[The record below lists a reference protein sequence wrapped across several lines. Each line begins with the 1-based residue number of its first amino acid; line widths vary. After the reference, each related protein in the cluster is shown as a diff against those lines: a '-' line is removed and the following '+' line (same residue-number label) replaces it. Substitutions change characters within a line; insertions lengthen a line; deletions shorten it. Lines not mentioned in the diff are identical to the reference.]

1 MSIRIVSQEQ
11 IRFDVDVESYNRIVR
26 DVSNTVADRMPAL
39 VRAEMHET
47 AIERIVNNID
57 TTTIAYQVAMQ
68 MDYHRIIEY
77 AKTELVALLLA
88 DARFVTLLQRGINT
102 ATVGVI
108 NETVEI
114 VTSRIE
120 NQTTNEGD
128 I

>member
-26 DVSNTVADRMPAL
+26 DVSNTVADRLPML
-39 VRAEMHET
+39 VREQMSNEV
-47 AIERIVNNID
+47 IDNIVSNVD
-57 TTTIAYQVAMQ
+57 TNTIAYQVAIQ

-77 AKTELVALLLA
+77 AKTELVAHLLA

>member
-1 MSIRIVSQEQ
+1 MTIRIVSQEQ
-11 IRFDVDVESYNRIVR
+11 IRFDIDVESYNRITR
-26 DVSNTVADRMPAL
+26 DVSLTVADRIPEL
-39 VRAEMHET
+39 VRAEMQET
-47 AIERIVNNID
+47 AMARIVANID
-57 TTTIAYQVAMQ
+57 TNSIAYQVAMQ

-77 AKTELVALLLA
+77 AKTELIAHLLA

-120 NQTTNEGD
+120 NQTTNQGD

>member
-1 MSIRIVSQEQ
+1 MTIRIVSQEQ
-11 IRFDVDVESYNRIVR
+11 IRFDIDVESYNRITR
-26 DVSNTVADRMPAL
+26 DVSNTVADRIPAL
-39 VRAEMHET
+39 VRAEMHE
-47 AIERIVNNID
+47 AAMERIVNNID
-57 TTTIAYQVAMQ
+57 TNTIAYQVGMQ

-77 AKTELVALLLA
+77 AKTELITHLLA
-88 DARFVTLLQRGINT
+88 DAWFVTLLQRGINS

-120 NQTTNEGD
+120 NQTTNQGD

>member
-1 MSIRIVSQEQ
+1 MTIRIVSQEQ
-11 IRFDVDVESYNRIVR
+11 IRFDIDVESYNRITR
-26 DVSNTVADRMPAL
+26 DVSNTVADRIPEL

-47 AIERIVNNID
+47 AMARIVANID
-57 TTTIAYQVAMQ
+57 TNSIAYQVAMQ

-77 AKTELVALLLA
+77 AKAELITHLLA
-88 DARFVTLLQRGINT
+88 DARFVTLLQRGINS

-114 VTSRIE
+114 VTSRME
-120 NQTTNEGD
+120 NQTTNQGD

>member
-47 AIERIVNNID
+47 AVERIINNID

-68 MDYHRIIEY
+68 MDYHRVIEY
-77 AKTELVALLLA
+77 AKTELVAHLLA

-128 I
+128 M

>member
-47 AIERIVNNID
+47 AVERIVNNID

>member
-1 MSIRIVSQEQ
+1 MTIRIVSQEQ
-11 IRFDVDVESYNRIVR
+11 IRFDIDVESYNRITR
-26 DVSNTVADRMPAL
+26 DVSNTVADRIPTL
-39 VRAEMHET
+39 VREEMST
-47 AIERIVNNID
+47 VAVERVMSNID
-57 TTTIAYQVAMQ
+57 TNTIAYQVAMQ

-77 AKTELVALLLA
+77 AKTELIAHLLT
-88 DARFVTLLQRGINT
+88 DARFITLLQRGINT

-120 NQTTNEGD
+120 NQTTNQGD

>member
-26 DVSNTVADRMPAL
+26 DVSNTVADRLPML
-39 VRAEMHET
+39 VRQEMST
-47 AIERIVNNID
+47 QVVDSVVSNID

-68 MDYHRIIEY
+68 MDYHRVIEY
-77 AKTELVALLLA
+77 AKTELVAHLLA

-128 I
+128 M

>member
-1 MSIRIVSQEQ
+1 MTIRIVSQEQ
-11 IRFDVDVESYNRIVR
+11 IRFDIDVESYNRITR
-26 DVSNTVADRMPAL
+26 DVSLTVANRIPEL

-47 AIERIVNNID
+47 AMERIVNNID
-57 TTTIAYQVAMQ
+57 TNSIAYQVAMQ

-77 AKTELVALLLA
+77 AKAELITHLLA
-88 DARFVTLLQRGINT
+88 DARFVTLLQRGINS

-120 NQTTNEGD
+120 SQTTNQGD

>member
-26 DVSNTVADRMPAL
+26 DVSNTVADRLPML
-39 VRAEMHET
+39 VREEMSNQV
-47 AIERIVNNID
+47 IDNVVSNID
-57 TTTIAYQVAMQ
+57 TSTIAYHVATQ
-68 MDYHRIIEY
+68 MDYHRIIEC
-77 AKTELVALLLA
+77 AKTELVAHLLA

>member
-26 DVSNTVADRMPAL
+26 DVSNTVADRLPML
-39 VRAEMHET
+39 VRQEMST
-47 AIERIVNNID
+47 QVVDSVVSNID

-77 AKTELVALLLA
+77 AKTELVAHLLA

-128 I
+128 M

>member
-26 DVSNTVADRMPAL
+26 DVSNTVADRLPML
-39 VRAEMHET
+39 VRQEMST
-47 AIERIVNNID
+47 QAVDSVVSNID

-128 I
+128 M

>member
-1 MSIRIVSQEQ
+1 MTIRIVSQEQ
-11 IRFDVDVESYNRIVR
+11 IRFDIDVESYNRIAR
-26 DVSNTVADRMPAL
+26 DVSNTVADRIPAI
-39 VRAEMHET
+39 VREEMST
-47 AIERIVNNID
+47 QAVDRVMSNID
-57 TTTIAYQVAMQ
+57 TNTIAYQVAMQ

-77 AKTELVALLLA
+77 AKSELVAHLLA
-88 DARFVTLLQRGINT
+88 DARFITLLQRGINT

-120 NQTTNEGD
+120 NQTTNQGD

>member
-11 IRFDVDVESYNRIVR
+11 VRFDIDVESYNRITR
-26 DVSNTVADRMPAL
+26 DVANTVMERMQSL
-39 VRAEMHET
+39 VREEMST
-47 AIERIVNNID
+47 QAIDRVMDNID
-57 TTTIAYQVAMQ
+57 QDTIAYRLSMHI
-68 MDYHRIIEY
+68 DYARVIQN
-77 AKTELVALLLA
+77 AKLELVAHLL
-88 DARFVTLLQRGINT
+88 DDERFKTLLQRGINT

-120 NQTTNEGD
+120 NKTTNQGD

>member
-1 MSIRIVSQEQ
+1 MTIRIVSQEQ
-11 IRFDVDVESYNRIVR
+11 IRFDIDVESYNRITR
-26 DVSNTVADRMPAL
+26 DVSNTVADRIPEL

-47 AIERIVNNID
+47 AMARIVANID
-57 TTTIAYQVAMQ
+57 TNSIAYQVAMQ

-77 AKTELVALLLA
+77 AKTELIAHLLA
-88 DARFVTLLQRGINT
+88 DARFITLLQRGINT

-120 NQTTNEGD
+120 NQTTNQGD

>member
-26 DVSNTVADRMPAL
+26 DVSNTVADRLPML
-39 VRAEMHET
+39 VRQEMST
-47 AIERIVNNID
+47 QAVDSVVSNID

-68 MDYHRIIEY
+68 MDYHRVIEY
-77 AKTELVALLLA
+77 AKTELVAHLLA

-128 I
+128 M

>member
-1 MSIRIVSQEQ
+1 MTIRIVSQEQ
-11 IRFDVDVESYNRIVR
+11 IRFDIDVESYNRIAR
-26 DVSNTVADRMPAL
+26 DVSNTVADRIPAL
-39 VRAEMHET
+39 VREEMSSQ
-47 AIERIVNNID
+47 AVDRVMSNID
-57 TTTIAYQVAMQ
+57 TNSIAYQVAMQ

-77 AKTELVALLLA
+77 AKSELVAHLLA

-114 VTSRIE
+114 VTSRLE
-120 NQTTNEGD
+120 NQTTNQGD

>member
-1 MSIRIVSQEQ
+1 MTIRIVSQEQ
-11 IRFDVDVESYNRIVR
+11 IRFDIDVESYNRITR
-26 DVSNTVADRMPAL
+26 DVSNTVADRMQAL

-47 AIERIVNNID
+47 AMERIVNNID
-57 TTTIAYQVAMQ
+57 NDTIAYRASMHL
-68 MDYHRIIEY
+68 DYSRIIQN
-77 AKTELVALLLA
+77 AKTELVAHLLE
-88 DARFVTLLQRGINT
+88 DDRFKTLLQRGINT

-120 NQTTNEGD
+120 NQTTNQGD

>member
-1 MSIRIVSQEQ
+1 MTIRIVSQEQ
-11 IRFDVDVESYNRIVR
+11 IRFDIDVESYNRITR
-26 DVSNTVADRMPAL
+26 DVSLTVANRIPEL

-47 AIERIVNNID
+47 AMERIVNNID
-57 TTTIAYQVAMQ
+57 TNSIAYQVAMQ

-77 AKTELVALLLA
+77 AKTELVAILLA
-88 DARFVTLLQRGINT
+88 DALFVTLLQRGINS

-114 VTSRIE
+114 VTSRME
-120 NQTTNEGD
+120 NQTTNQGD

>member
-47 AIERIVNNID
+47 AVERIINNID

-68 MDYHRIIEY
+68 MDYHRVIEY

>member
-1 MSIRIVSQEQ
+1 MTIRIVSQEQ
-11 IRFDVDVESYNRIVR
+11 IRFDIDVESYNRITR
-26 DVSNTVADRMPAL
+26 DVSNTVADRIPAL
-39 VRAEMHET
+39 VREEMS
-47 AIERIVNNID
+47 AQAVDRVMSNID
-57 TTTIAYQVAMQ
+57 TNSIAYQVAMQ

-77 AKTELVALLLA
+77 AKTELIAHLLA
-88 DARFVTLLQRGINT
+88 DARFVTLLQRGINS

-120 NQTTNEGD
+120 NQTTNQGD

>member
-26 DVSNTVADRMPAL
+26 DVSNTVADRLPML
-39 VRAEMHET
+39 VRQEMST
-47 AIERIVNNID
+47 QVVDSVVSNID

-77 AKTELVALLLA
+77 AKTELVAHLLA

>member
-26 DVSNTVADRMPAL
+26 DVSNTVADRIPAL

-68 MDYHRIIEY
+68 MDYHRVIEY

>member
-1 MSIRIVSQEQ
+1 MTIRIVSQEQ
-11 IRFDVDVESYNRIVR
+11 IRFDIDVESYNRITR
-26 DVSNTVADRMPAL
+26 DVSLTVADRIPEL

-47 AIERIVNNID
+47 AMARIVANID
-57 TTTIAYQVAMQ
+57 TNSIAYQVAMQ

-77 AKTELVALLLA
+77 AKAELITHLLA
-88 DARFVTLLQRGINT
+88 DARFVTLLQRGINS

-114 VTSRIE
+114 VTSRME
-120 NQTTNEGD
+120 NQTTNQGD

>member
-1 MSIRIVSQEQ
+1 MTIRIVSQEQ
-11 IRFDVDVESYNRIVR
+11 IRFDIDVESYNRITR
-26 DVSNTVADRMPAL
+26 DVSNTVADRIPAL
-39 VRAEMHET
+39 VREEMSSQ
-47 AIERIVNNID
+47 AVDRVMSNID
-57 TTTIAYQVAMQ
+57 INSIAYQVAMQ

-77 AKTELVALLLA
+77 AKTELIAHLLA
-88 DARFVTLLQRGINT
+88 DARFVTLLQRGINS

-120 NQTTNEGD
+120 NQTTNQGD

>member
-1 MSIRIVSQEQ
+1 MTIRIVSQEQ
-11 IRFDVDVESYNRIVR
+11 IRFDIDVESYNRIAR
-26 DVSNTVADRMPAL
+26 DVSNTVADRIPAL

-47 AIERIVNNID
+47 AMERIVNNID
-57 TTTIAYQVAMQ
+57 TNTIAYQVAMQ

-77 AKTELVALLLA
+77 AKTELITHLLA
-88 DARFVTLLQRGINT
+88 DARFVTLLQRGINS

-120 NQTTNEGD
+120 NQTTNQGD

>member
-1 MSIRIVSQEQ
+1 MTIRIVSQEQ
-11 IRFDVDVESYNRIVR
+11 IRFDIDVESYNRIAR
-26 DVSNTVADRMPAL
+26 DVSNTVADRIPAL
-39 VRAEMHET
+39 VREEMS
-47 AIERIVNNID
+47 AQAVDRVMSNID
-57 TTTIAYQVAMQ
+57 TNSIAYQVAMQ

-77 AKTELVALLLA
+77 AKTELITHLLA

-120 NQTTNEGD
+120 NQTTNQGD